1 MTSFIPAVTQSAD
14 RSTASSRDRRDA
26 DVRWNP
32 ETDAHH
38 TSLWLGEH
46 IVLPADY
53 GSEHPTTGDTA
64 HQHHPGPIV
73 DPTTKLLDP
82 LVALAACA
90 SVTTHLRLATG
101 IFILPLRHPLL
112 TARMTLTLQE
122 LAGGRFVLGVG
133 AGWLEEEFDALDV
146 PFDDRAA
153 RMDET
158 LTILRQAWS
167 GDTFAHD
174 GSLFTFG
181 NVQLTPE
188 PVDVPLIL
196 GGNSERALR
205 RAATAGDGWFSSGTP
220 SFDDAV
226 RLRDRL
232 VELRDPGRTSG
243 EFPIYVRVA
252 HPDQADLARY
262 QAAGFEHVLIWADQL
277 WPAEGDLDH
286 KRTTFAAAAADL
298 GVQQTRLTLPR
309 TASRRASAVAARAR
323 SRSRSAWRFS
333 RRGTPS
339 VCCAVLGVVYP
350 FHQLERDPFGALEE
364 AEPPADVVHLL
375 AEHRDAVRFEMGGRS
390 SDVVDP

>member
-1 MTSFIPAVTQSAD
+1 MTLRVGLSAYDIAGTELVQLAVAAD
-14 RSTASSRDRRDA
+14 EAGF
-26 DVRWNP
+26 
-32 ETDAHH
+32 E
-38 TSLWLGEH
+38 SLWLGEH

-196 GGNSERALR
+196 GGNTERALR

-232 VELRDPGRTSG
+232 VELRDPGGRAASSRSTCAWRTRIKLISPATRQRGSSTCSSG
-243 EFPIYVRVA
+243 PTSSGPPRATWTTSEQHSPRPPPTSASNDTTDAGA
-252 HPDQADLARY
+252 HAVCGQR
-262 QAAGFEHVLIWADQL
+262 G
-277 WPAEGDLDH
+277 
-286 KRTTFAAAAADL
+286 
-298 GVQQTRLTLPR
+298 
-309 TASRRASAVAARAR
+309 ASRNLAARA
-323 SRSRSAWRFS
+323 AI
-333 RRGTPS
+333 
-339 VCCAVLGVVYP
+339 A
-350 FHQLERDPFGALEE
+350 GANE
-364 AEPPADVVHLL
+364 
-375 AEHRDAVRFEMGGRS
+375 
-390 SDVVDP
+390 